1 VGVTPDVA
9 APPTRA
15 ALLAGRDPALEAA
28 LAWIA
33 EVRRTRAPS
42 R

>member
-1 VGVTPDVA
+1 VVPDVA
-9 APPTRA
+9 APLTRA

-28 LAWIA
+28 LKWIDERKGA
-33 EVRRTRAPS
+33 GS

>member
-1 VGVTPDVA
+1 VA
-9 APPTRA
+9 APPTRD

-33 EVRRTRAPS
+33 EVKRGRAPA